1 MYTQTQF
8 AVNQPVL
15 PSVIESTLFS
25 NFGLMSYA
33 SYVFP
38 HTHIQPP
45 HRALP
50 AISSTTRRRLIDA
63 LDSWHFEPHKLP
75 DDEVLACTEL
85 LFEALYRA
93 EGMQEAVGVSLG
105 ALKCLLLSDDR

>member
-38 HTHIQPP
+38 HTHIQP
-45 HRALP
+45 HA
-50 AISSTTRRRLIDA
+50 
-63 LDSWHFEPHKLP
+63 EP
-75 DDEVLACTEL
+75 
-85 LFEALYRA
+85 YRP
-93 EGMQEAVGVSLG
+93 
-105 ALKCLLLSDDR
+105 